1 MTAVT
6 ISDRIMLP
14 ESEQKKQPMSLEKME
29 ADIYCTETHTKN
41 RRLKIG

>member
-29 ADIYCTETHTKN
+29 ADIYVHRNTHK
-41 RRLKIG
+41 K